1 MLSHGWSEPLAIT
14 ELRGVSMGL
23 TGDGKQKGVGGL
35 EGMTGAPSFGLSSS
49 YIEKFL
55 VIKVSPCFNKPPIHH
70 VC

>member
-55 VIKVSPCFNKPPIHH
+55 VIK
-70 VC
+70 